1 MRVILDNQPC
11 TIDATNLGE
20 ALAAAST
27 LAEGQGRLV
36 VEVLVDGALLSDA
49 QLQDEDRLCGTA
61 RELELKTTT
70 ASALLKET
78 FNQAAEAIADTAR
91 IQQHAAELLRSNQ
104 PSEGM
109 QAIGTALN
117 SWGEIHEA
125 TVKGL
130 LLAGEEPEQLVVGK
144 IAFVEAN
151 TSLQEQLSAL
161 REGIQAQDASAI
173 CDGLLYEFPRVCE
186 LWIELLQGLAERYDQ
201 ECSEQF
207 QGDD

>member
-11 TIDATNLGE
+11 SIDAKNLGE

-61 RELELKTTT
+61 GELELKTTT

-78 FNQAAEAIADTAR
+78 FSQASGAIEDTAR

-104 PSEGM
+104 ASEGM
-109 QAIGTALN
+109 QAISTALN

-130 LLAGEEPEQLVVGK
+130 LLAGEEPEKLVVNDV
-144 IAFVEAN
+144 AFVEAN
-151 TSLQEQLSAL
+151 TSLQQQLSDL
-161 REGIQAQDASAI
+161 SEGIQAQDASSI
-173 CDGLLYEFPRVCE
+173 CDVLLYEFPPVCE
-186 LWIELLQGLAERYDQ
+186 LWIKLLRGLAERYHQ

-207 QGDD
+207 QGDH

>member
-11 TIDATNLGE
+11 SIDASNLGE

-27 LAEGQGRLV
+27 LAEGRGRLV

-70 ASALLKET
+70 ASALLQET
-78 FNQAAEAIADTAR
+78 FNQAAAAIADTAR
-91 IQQHAAELLRSNQ
+91 IQQHAAEMLRSGHS
-104 PSEGM
+104 SEGM
-109 QAIGTALN
+109 QALGTALN

-130 LLAGEEPEQLVVGK
+130 LLSGEEPDQLKIGK
-144 IAFVEAN
+144 IAFVDAN
-151 TSLQEQLSAL
+151 SSLQQQLSDL
-161 REGIQAQDASAI
+161 RAGIENQDASAI

-186 LWIELLQGLAERYDQ
+186 IWIELLQGLATRYDQ
-201 ECSEQF
+201 ESSDKF